1 MKAFIEKLLIAT
13 FSCLAIFLP
22 AQKSF
27 AELPAANPGALE
39 MQVAFEKLDK
49 VLRIFDLG
57 EIEPHLK
64 SLDRSDPEV
73 LQEVYLILAYHE
85 ARLGYSTDFSE
96 YFGLALSPY
105 QSDAEFEKNSFFQTY
120 EAILDYL
127 IFTSLSSKEEKLNAA
142 VRISNMK
149 SQTSIQKFIKCQVF
163 INQLIKE
170 NLNTSNDIFSSAS
183 ERCAREDNLHYVPY
197 LGAVALGQR
206 RGDSTKKRIGDLE
219 KLAEIFDNFEDPYAR
234 LEIGLALFSGGMGAG
249 YGELSLT
256 YASPFRKLIDEYEL
270 TNTITHFMSM
280 LGSAGIS
287 GLWGSSTAYQNF
299 QKEAQEIID
308 SQAEPQKFLESLSAE
323 NLGLA
328 LGYGVGE
335 KRVSDILLHKWE
347 EFQTKYHGDRF
358 ELADWWV
365 AVSSLSVYLH
375 NQDNKEKAIETVAT
389 FIELHDM
396 ETSSVRQYSISD
408 EFSEA
413 TQTLMKEFNTKIN
426 QEVDNPRVVL
436 PFIYLMH
443 QALANMESFRDN
455 DDIAQKHYE
464 LAWAR
469 MPPGLRQKSLESIDI
484 LGDLLEVYSDRG
496 NQEKVLETASRIIEM
511 MEDII
516 FDHDGPY
523 TTQRFES
530 SSSLRHPVMM
540 ALYELFFASGPLYD
554 DNPKASDAVLSK
566 AFKGVQVMRA
576 NRLTKLYKIKDRQAA
591 VQEMKDLKKYTS
603 LSQTLANKDIT
614 DGAVSFIDSKNLDR
628 HYEFSNLQDLQFRI
642 PADTAVIAAYDSDY
656 ATHFAYIN
664 HFWFDPVYA
673 VVDKDELSKHMDL
686 LIASVTNWS
695 GEDQFNY
702 RSASWLHSKIFN
714 QDGPVD
720 YNETLWGGIKN
731 IVFLPSKTMFNLPI
745 SLLHNGKT
753 LISLNDNEDEKYDP
767 NGFLLDNYYV
777 SYAVDFHD
785 KMFGDSGDLFPST
798 AIHAPV
804 TSSSFFALADPH
816 LGNQGTSP
824 LRGLS
829 YVDKEQSVL
838 DDFQFKDLP
847 ETLTEVTTAADF
859 FDKSNVNILSGEMA
873 TKTNLL
879 QTPAMGSDVLMFSTH
894 GVSPGVVA
902 SYAGSGLLLSTPK
915 VQVENFSFE
924 DVLLTPDDV
933 LGLSLDADIVILN
946 ACNSGLS
953 DVANAPGLT
962 GLAQSFLA
970 AGSDAVMVSH
980 WPISSAT
987 TVKLTKRMFEKIQQ
1001 DPKTSFNRALTDAQ
1015 LSIKAD
1021 PKTQHPFY
1029 WAPYNIYGN
1038 F

>member
-1 MKAFIEKLLIAT
+1 MKAFIEKLLIVT
-13 FSCLAIFLP
+13 FSCLALCLP

-27 AELPAANPGALE
+27 AELLAANPDAIE
-39 MQVAFEKLDK
+39 MQMVFEKLDK

-64 SLDRSDPEV
+64 SLDRSDAEV

-85 ARLGYSTDFSE
+85 ARLNVSTDFLR
-96 YFGLALSPY
+96 YFELALLPY
-105 QSDAEFEKNSFFQTY
+105 QSDTKFGKNPFFKTY

-127 IFTSLSSKEEKLNAA
+127 IFQSAPSKEEVLNAA
-142 VRISNMK
+142 VRISNMEG
-149 SQTSIQKFIKCQVF
+149 QTSIQKLIKCEVF

-170 NLNTSNDIFSSAS
+170 NLNTRDDIFSSAS

-206 RGDSTKKRIGDLE
+206 RGDSMKKRSADLE
-219 KLAEIFDNFEDPYAR
+219 KLAEIFDNFEDPYTR
-234 LEIGLALFSGGMGAG
+234 LEIGMALFSGGMGAG

-256 YASPFRKLIDEYEL
+256 YASPVRKLIDEYEL
-270 TNTITHFMSM
+270 KNTITHFMSL

-287 GLWGSSTAYQNF
+287 GLWGSSTAYKNF
-299 QKEAQEIID
+299 QKEAQEIVD
-308 SQAEPQKFLESLSAE
+308 SQAEPQKFLESLSTQ

-328 LGYGVGE
+328 LGYGVKE
-335 KRVSDILLHKWE
+335 DHVSDILLNRWE
-347 EFQTKYHGDRF
+347 DFYTKYNGDIS
-358 ELADWWV
+358 ELAAWWV

-375 NQDNKEKAIETVAT
+375 NKDNEEKAIEIVTT
-389 FIELHDM
+389 FVELDDFEASAVM
-396 ETSSVRQYSISD
+396 QYSISD
-408 EFSEA
+408 EFSDSA
-413 TQTLMKEFNTKIN
+413 QTLMKELNTKIN
-426 QEVDNPRVVL
+426 QEGGNPDIVS
-436 PFIYLMH
+436 PFMYKIH
-443 QALANMESFRDN
+443 KALADMESFRDN

-464 LAWAR
+464 LAWAK
-469 MPPGLRQKSLESIDI
+469 MPPALRQKSQESVEI
-484 LGDLLEVYSDRG
+484 LGDLLQIYSDSKKH
-496 NQEKVLETASRIIEM
+496 EKVLVTASRIIDM

-516 FDHDGPY
+516 FDHDGPF
-523 TTQRFES
+523 TTQRFETS
-530 SSSLRHPVMM
+530 GSLRHPVMM
-540 ALYELFFASGPLYD
+540 ALYELLFASSRLYD
-554 DNPKASDAVLSK
+554 DNPKASNAALSK
-566 AFKGVQVMRA
+566 AFKGIQIMRA

-591 VQEMKDLKKYTS
+591 VQEIKDLKKYTS
-603 LSQTLANKDIT
+603 LSEYLDNKIVA
-614 DGAVSFIDSKNLDR
+614 DGTISFIDSQNSDR
-628 HYEFSNLQDLQFRI
+628 RYQFFNLQDLQYMI
-642 PADTAVIAAYDSDY
+642 PEDTVVIAAYDTEFS
-656 ATHFAYIN
+656 TQFSYIN
-664 HFWFDPVYA
+664 SFWFDPVYA
-673 VVDKDELSKHMDL
+673 SVDKDELSKHMDF

-702 RSASWLHSKIFN
+702 SSASWIYSKIFS
-714 QDGPVD
+714 QDGPAD

-745 SLLHNGKT
+745 SFLHNGET
-753 LISLNDNEDEKYDP
+753 LTSFNEGEDEKYDP
-767 NGFLLDNYYV
+767 NGFLIDDYYI
-777 SYAVDFHD
+777 SYSIDFNN
-785 KMFGDSGDLFPST
+785 KMFGSSRDFLPSV
-798 AIHAPV
+798 AMYEPV
-804 TSSSFFALADPH
+804 TSSSFFALADPY
-816 LGNQGTSP
+816 LGKQGTSP

-829 YVDKEQSVL
+829 YVDKEQPVL
-838 DDFQFKDLP
+838 EVFQFTDLP

-859 FDKSNVNILSGEMA
+859 FNKNSVNIFSGEMA

-879 QTPAMGSDVLMFSTH
+879 QTPAMASDVLMFSTH
-894 GVSPGVVA
+894 GVSPGVVP
-902 SYAGSGLLLSTPK
+902 SYTGSGLLLSLPNTPSEK
-915 VQVENFSFE
+915 FSFE
-924 DVLLTPDDV
+924 DILLTPDDV

-980 WPISSAT
+980 WPISSET
-987 TVKLTKRMFEKIQQ
+987 TVQLTERMFENIQQ